1 MHFYFSPVT
10 TSSLNSFQL
19 KNMCSIHL
27 PLPQL
32 LLHSTELKEAIL
44 LLFGVHGQL
53 DVIWYMWILPKIT
66 LHMLYDFQLTSS
78 VIMCHINKTC
88 HINIFD
94 NKIVNIVEE
103 RTSLLQTTK
112 FKGLSLMSWKIRRN
126 TFW

>member
-19 KNMCSIHL
+19 KNMRSIHL

-53 DVIWYMWILPKIT
+53 DVI
-66 LHMLYDFQLTSS
+66 
-78 VIMCHINKTC
+78 
-88 HINIFD
+88 
-94 NKIVNIVEE
+94 
-103 RTSLLQTTK
+103 
-112 FKGLSLMSWKIRRN
+112 
-126 TFW
+126 